1 MTRLRATLE
10 SARLDGRAAVVG
22 YLPAGFPDRARY
34 FDLVEGAF
42 TAGLD
47 ALEIGLPGPAPTTE
61 GVAITAAINRCRG
74 AVTGLQDAL
83 TLAAEARAHAQDAL
97 IALAYDVVVDEVGID
112 GLLDSCRAA
121 EIDSVL
127 LPQLSMNSQLEIA
140 RQAQAEGIDVVF
152 FLSRREEIGQLS
164 DGGVR
169 DPIIYLQS
177 ATQHTGGTF
186 NPGTASERLADVRS
200 AFGARSARV
209 LVGFGIASPLDVQV
223 LVRAGADGVVVGT
236 AFVEAADRGGYDLDQ
251 LVVALRSAAVAD
263 PRSTAGRP
271 A

>member
-10 SARLDGRAAVVG
+10 SCRHAGRAAVVG

-34 FDLVEGAF
+34 RNLVEGAF

-47 ALEIGLPGPAPTTE
+47 ALEIGLPGPAPSTE
-61 GVAITAAINRCRG
+61 GVAITAAIDRCRG
-74 AVTGLQDAL
+74 AVAGLQDAL
-83 TLAAEARAHAQDAL
+83 TLAAGARAHAQDAL

-127 LPQLSMNSQLEIA
+127 LPQRSMSSQLEIA

-152 FLSRREEIGQLS
+152 FLSRREEIGQLA
-164 DGGVR
+164 DGGVG
-169 DPIIYLQS
+169 DPVIYLRS
-177 ATQHTGGTF
+177 ATQHTGGPF
-186 NPGTASERLADVRS
+186 NPGTALERLADVRS
-200 AFGARSARV
+200 AFGAQSARV
-209 LVGFGIASPLDVQV
+209 LVGFGIASPRDVQV
-223 LVRAGADGVVVGT
+223 LVRAGTDGVAVGT